1 MLVTS
6 CKILSFFIVVGC
18 IEKLVYSVVQL
29 EGYLYIRE
37 KMKNV
42 LCHPQQ
48 ILILLVSQR
57 FLILCCLNLC
67 LNIVY
72 NKCINMFIF
81 SLFQCEYIQSP
92 RRKDFF
98 NNSLSFARN
107 VLRLRSDTSET
118 LRLHLLCFS

>member
-6 CKILSFFIVVGC
+6 CKILSFFIAVGC

-29 EGYLYIRE
+29 ERYLYIGG

-42 LCHPQQ
+42 MCHPQQ

-72 NKCINMFIF
+72 NKCINMFLF
-81 SLFQCEYIQSP
+81 SLFQCEYVQSP
-92 RRKDFF
+92 RRKSFL
-98 NNSLSFARN
+98 NNSLSFAHN
-107 VLRLRSDTSET
+107 MLGLSDASGTSRLC
-118 LRLHLLCFS
+118 LLCFS

>member
-29 EGYLYIRE
+29 EGYLYIGG
-37 KMKNV
+37 KMKV
-42 LCHPQQ
+42 MCHPQR
-48 ILILLVSQR
+48 ILMLLVSQR

-72 NKCINMFIF
+72 NKCIETFLF
-81 SLFQCEYIQSP
+81 SLFQC
-92 RRKDFF
+92 
-98 NNSLSFARN
+98 
-107 VLRLRSDTSET
+107 
-118 LRLHLLCFS
+118 